1 MKMEDIPMKQEQLD
15 KRVKYLKLYSQK
27 FTLAVIPCRGK
38 RPLIAEWQKRGVPS
52 QQELDEWCEEFH
64 NPNIGLV
71 LGQASGFVGI
81 DVDGQ
86 AGMDRLEEISN
97 GDLPNTWTFKT
108 PGGGMRLLYRIPK
121 GITLKKYQETFE
133 GEHNELSLLG
143 DGQQTILPPSIH
155 PNGTEYAW
163 MKEKGPSSIEAA
175 MAPQWMVDLMIESKL
190 KKPRK
195 LSKKKVEQSNSEDI
209 KAKAVLERLSSK
221 CPLFQQAWG
230 DQQKG
235 GISEDSWHNWTRL
248 LVNAG
253 QHEAAKLFSK
263 ASDKHD
269 ERSVKRILD
278 LIANTG
284 EDGTGPMI
292 RCSTFGCCEETIE
305 GCHSSLNLN
314 DDEEI
319 TNSPGTF
326 IRNMNE
332 GTKLPTAP
340 IYKPYIEA
348 LDSVDD
354 YTIDHHGNLCS
365 FDKKGNV
372 FTVANFV
379 ARPTMEVVRDD
390 GVTEER
396 TFRIEGVLNQA
407 KPLPPIDVSAP
418 DFPTMNWVLKNW
430 GIVASI
436 RAGQNRKDLCRDA
449 VQNMAKQ
456 VVQHRIFTHLGWRQL
471 DDGRWVY
478 LHSEG
483 CIGAENITVEV
494 EKDLERY
501 ALPSEI
507 RDLKKAA
514 EASLSLLKVAPSHIT
529 IPLLALVY
537 LSPLV
542 DVLKKAGIEPNF
554 ILWLHGLTGSRK
566 TSLSLAFLAHFG
578 SEFVSKNPPASFKD
592 TANALEKRSFATKD
606 TLLLIDDY
614 HPEVS
619 RYEAQKMAQTAQ
631 RILRMFGDRIGRG
644 RLKSTTEFQKT
655 YAPRGMGLVT
665 GEDLPQGQSSVAR
678 FLGAEIKP
686 GDVDLKMLTHI
697 QNDGLLLSEA
707 MVGYIEWLIPQMDDL
722 PAMLLDKFQVNREKF
737 QDNAAH
743 GRLGEAAAWLY
754 LAYEQMLGYMESLE
768 VTTAEQAQE
777 MIEEAEEVLV
787 KMVQKQGGLV
797 NQERPEEIF
806 TRVLGELISMSKV
819 RIDPIKKSTSGSDL
833 DLFGGELIGW
843 SDETFYYLLPDMTY
857 NAVVKFLASRGE
869 AFPVKDRTLWKNL
882 EHANMIQVEKDSE
895 GNVHRCIK
903 KNIPKRKAN
912 PKESH
917 LDQECFICTETFLT
931 VMTMSLI
938 S

>member
-1 MKMEDIPMKQEQLD
+1 MISMSQELQD

-27 FTLAVIPCRGK
+27 LSLAVIPCRGK
-38 RPLIAEWQKRGVPS
+38 RPQITGWQKRGVPS
-52 QQELDEWCEEFH
+52 PEELDEWCEKYPEL
-64 NPNIGLV
+64 NVGLV

-81 DVDGQ
+81 DADGQ
-86 AGMDRLEEISN
+86 AGMDRLKEISK

-108 PGGGMRLLYRIPK
+108 PGGGLRLLYRIPK
-121 GITLKKYQETFE
+121 GVSLKKYVETLD
-133 GEHNELSLLG
+133 GEHSELALLG
-143 DGQQTILPPSIH
+143 EGQQTIIPPSIH
-155 PNGTEYAW
+155 PNGKEYVWA
-163 MKEKGPSSIEAA
+163 KGKGPTSIEAA
-175 MAPQWMVDLMIESKL
+175 EAPQWVVDLMTGN
-190 KKPRK
+190 KPK
-195 LSKKKVEQSNSEDI
+195 EQKTSSKKKIEQSNDEGV

-221 CPLFQQAWG
+221 CPLFQQAWEE
-230 DQQKG
+230 QQAKG
-235 GISEDSWHNWTRL
+235 IGEDSWHNWIRL

-253 QHEAAKLFSK
+253 QHEAANLFSK

-269 ERSVKRILD
+269 ERSDKRILD
-278 LIANTG
+278 LIADTG
-284 EDGTGPMI
+284 EDGTGPMV
-292 RCSTFGCCEETIE
+292 RCSTFGCGEDTIE

-314 DDEEI
+314 DEEEI

-326 IRNMNE
+326 IRNMSE
-332 GTKLPTAP
+332 GPTLPSDP
-340 IYKPYIEA
+340 IYQPYIEA

-365 FDKKGNV
+365 FDKKGNP
-372 FTVANFV
+372 FTIANFV

-396 TFRIEGVLNQA
+396 TFRIEGVLNEA
-407 KPLPPIDVSAP
+407 KTLPPIDVSAP

-471 DDGRWVY
+471 EDGRWVY

-494 EKDLERY
+494 EKELERY

-507 RDLKKAA
+507 RDRKKAA
-514 EASLSLLKVAPSHIT
+514 EASLSLLKVAPLHIT
-529 IPLLALVY
+529 IPLLAMIY
-537 LSPLV
+537 LSPIV
-542 DVLKKAGIEPNF
+542 EVLKKAGIEPNF

-578 SEFVSKNPPASFKD
+578 PEFVSKNPPASFKD

-614 HPEVS
+614 HPEAS

-631 RILRMFGDRIGRG
+631 RILRMFGDRVGRG

-686 GDVDLKMLTHI
+686 GDVDLKILTQI

-707 MVGYIEWLIPQMDDL
+707 MVGYIQWLIPQMDDL
-722 PAMLLDKFQVNREKF
+722 PDMLLEKFQVKRE
-737 QDNAAH
+737 QYQENAAH

-754 LAYEQMLGYMESLE
+754 LAYDLMLGYMESLD
-768 VTTAEQAQE
+768 VTTSEQAEE
-777 MIEEAEEVLV
+777 MLEEAEEVLV

-797 NQERPEEIF
+797 NQERPEQIF
-806 TRVLGELISMSKV
+806 TRVVGELISMSKV
-819 RIDPIKKSTSGSDL
+819 RIDPIKRSTSGSNL
-833 DLFGGELIGW
+833 DLMGGELIGW
-843 SDETFYYLLPDMTY
+843 SDENFYYLLPDMTY
-857 NAVVKFLASRGE
+857 NAVVKFLANRGE

-903 KNIPKRKAN
+903 KNIPKRRAN
-912 PKESH
+912 PNDKPFRPRVLH
-917 LDQECFICTETFLT
+917 MYKNVLDSDEDGD
-931 VMTMSLI
+931 VAN
-938 S
+938 